1 MTKIYLLHHRLELPK
16 HNNLRWHG
24 EPSNY
29 QKIVLRNA
37 VQFLQSSKKVV
48 PKRAQCKF
56 SAQKSF
62 RRECR
67 VYSEK

>member
-1 MTKIYLLHHRLELPK
+1 MKIYLLHRFELPK
-16 HNNLRWHG
+16 HKNLWWHG
-24 EPSNY
+24 ESSNY

-48 PKRAQCKF
+48 PKGAQCKF

-67 VYSEK
+67 AYSEK